1 MEALRRLL
9 AYYVESSIHVA
20 LSVVALTAITV
31 LEFEVVVPQRLW
43 FFVFLAAL
51 SGYNFIKYVPP
62 ITKINAEWHVAK
74 KTMFWFTALCFLGLL
89 YVSFQM
95 TATVLFITALF
106 GSVTFFYA
114 NPLIR
119 HKNLRVM
126 AGLKVFVVA
135 LVWGGVTVI
144 IPMIAA
150 KAELNMD
157 VWITFV
163 QRMLLVVVLMIPFEL
178 RDMSVDA
185 LSLKTL
191 PQQIGVRPVKILGGV
206 LLVLIFGMEFLKTA
220 GQTAYLVSLFVFTLA
235 LGGLL
240 ILSKTKQKP
249 YFASFWVESLP
260 VYWLLLF
267 VVIKEGLRMGV
278 FANLGL

>member
-1 MEALRRLL
+1 MKTLRRLF
-9 AYYVESSIHVA
+9 AYYVKSSIHVA
-20 LSVVALTAITV
+20 LSVVALTVITV
-31 LEFEVVVPQRLW
+31 LEFEIVVPNRLW

-62 ITKINAEWHVAK
+62 LSKFNAERHVAK

-95 TATVLFITALF
+95 AVPVLFIAALF
-106 GSVTFFYA
+106 GAVTFFYA
-114 NPLIR
+114 NPLFR

-150 KAELNMD
+150 KADLTTD
-157 VWITFV
+157 VWITFL

-178 RDMSVDA
+178 RDMAVDA

-206 LLVLIFGMEFLKTA
+206 LLILIFGMEFLKA
-220 GQTAYLVSLFVFTLA
+220 EGQTAYLVSLFVFTLA

-240 ILSKTKQKP
+240 ILSKTKQNP

-267 VVIKEGLRMGV
+267 VLIKEGLRMGV
-278 FANLGL
+278 FPHFGL

>member
-1 MEALRRLL
+1 METLKRLF

-31 LEFEVVVPQRLW
+31 LEFEVDVPIALW

-51 SGYNFIKYVPP
+51 SGYNFIKYVSPLKKFKARP
-62 ITKINAEWHVAK
+62 DVAK
-74 KTMFWFTALCFLGLL
+74 NPLLWFTAMCFLGLL

-95 TATVLFITALF
+95 TTPVLFITVLMGF
-106 GSVTFFYA
+106 LTFFYA
-114 NPLIR
+114 NPLFR

-126 AGLKVFVVA
+126 AGLKIFVVS

-144 IPMIAA
+144 IPMMAA
-150 KAELNMD
+150 KADLNLD
-157 VWITFV
+157 VWITFL
-163 QRMLLVVVLMIPFEL
+163 QRALLVVVLMIPFEL
-178 RDMSVDA
+178 RDMQVDA

-206 LLVLIFGMEFLKTA
+206 LLILIFGMEFLKVT
-220 GQTAYLVSLFVFTLA
+220 GQMAYLVSLFVFTLA

-240 ILSKTKQKP
+240 VLSKTKQKP

-260 VYWLLLF
+260 VCWLLLF
-267 VVIKEGLRMGV
+267 VLIKEGLRMGI
-278 FANLGL
+278 FAHFGF